1 MTLFDD
7 ILTQFPPDV
16 QAIVREIWEALGP
29 NERAGF
35 LSLVVGF
42 PADTNLV
49 KLLVKLSTAQI
60 RQAFGSKHR
69 VVIVGPTNVGKS
81 TLYNQLVQNKSDQAV
96 VGPLPG
102 TTTENQQADAALF
115 TVVDTP
121 GADAVGSVGE
131 QEKNLAL
138 SAAANADFLVL
149 VFDAI
154 QGIKKTEQELFYE
167 LSALK
172 KPFIV
177 VLNKID
183 LIPRKNLHGVIS
195 NAALNLE
202 LEPDQIVPI
211 VAKDGKNLGKVL
223 LAVAATEPEMVAALG
238 QALPEYRWQLAWQT
252 IVRSASIS
260 AAIAL
265 APLPVIDF
273 VPLVVTQS
281 IMVVSIARIYNYK
294 ITPQRASEL
303 VATFGLGF
311 LGRTLFQELSKLGGL
326 PGWLLSAA
334 VASSTTVVMGY
345 AAVRWFEKGEKLS
358 TDALKKLTQSMTS
371 YLLDTLKGLGKRKPG
386 QKGLR
391 DRITQSLENSPLAE
405 SRSALNREVDERL
418 SINKLSW
425 PNLSI
430 SPPNGGA
437 QYSPADGCSR
447 GAIVVG

>member
-7 ILTQFPPDV
+7 MLAQFPPEV
-16 QAIVREIWEALGP
+16 QATVHNIWEALGP
-29 NERAGF
+29 NEQASF
-35 LSLVVGF
+35 LSLLIGF
-42 PADTNLV
+42 PSDTNLV
-49 KLLVKLSTAQI
+49 KLLVKLSTAQL
-60 RQAFGSKHR
+60 RQAFGQKHR
-69 VVIVGPTNVGKS
+69 VAIVGPTNVGKS
-81 TLYNQLVQNKSDQAV
+81 TLYNQLVQTKSDQAV
-96 VGPLPG
+96 VSPLPG

-115 TVVDTP
+115 TVIDTP
-121 GADAVGSVGE
+121 GADAVGSMGVR
-131 QEKNLAL
+131 EKELAL
-138 SAAANADFLVL
+138 SAATDADFLIL

-154 QGIKKTEQELFYE
+154 QGIKKTEQELFNE

-172 KPFIV
+172 KPFVV

-183 LIPRKNLHGVIS
+183 LVPRKDLQAVIS
-195 NAALNLE
+195 NAALNLG
-202 LEPDQIVPI
+202 LERDQIVPI
-211 VAKDGKNLGKVL
+211 AAKDGKNIGKVL

-281 IMVVSIARIYNYK
+281 IMVVSIARIYKYK
-294 ITPQRASEL
+294 ITPQRATEL

-311 LGRTLFQELSKLGGL
+311 LGRTLFQELSKFGGL

-334 VASSTTVVMGY
+334 IAASTTVVMGY

-358 TDALKKLTQSMTS
+358 TEALKKLTQSMTTT
-371 YLLDTLKGLGKRKPG
+371 LLDSLKSLGKRKPG

-391 DRITQSLENSPLAE
+391 ERITQSLENSPLAE
-405 SRSALNREVDERL
+405 DRSALDKEVGE
-418 SINKLSW
+418 
-425 PNLSI
+425 
-430 SPPNGGA
+430 
-437 QYSPADGCSR
+437 
-447 GAIVVG
+447 

>member
-7 ILTQFPPDV
+7 ILAQFPPDV
-16 QAIVREIWEALGP
+16 QATVRKIWDALGP
-29 NERAGF
+29 NEKASF
-35 LSLVVGF
+35 LTLLTGF
-42 PADTNLV
+42 PSDANLV
-49 KLLVKLSTAQI
+49 KLLVNLSTAQI
-60 RQAFGSKHR
+60 RQALGRKHR

-81 TLYNQLVQNKSDQAV
+81 TLYNLLVQNKRDLAV

-115 TVVDTP
+115 TAVDTP
-121 GADAVGSVGE
+121 GADAVGSASE
-131 QEKNLAL
+131 QEKGLAL
-138 SAAANADFLVL
+138 SASAEADFLLL

-154 QGIKKTEQELFYE
+154 QGIKKTEQELFNE
-167 LSALK
+167 LSALN
-172 KPFIV
+172 KPFVV

-183 LIPRKNLHGVIS
+183 LVSRKDLQGVIS
-195 NAALNLE
+195 NAALNLG
-202 LEPDQIVPI
+202 LEPEQIVPI

-260 AAIAL
+260 AVIAL

-281 IMVVSIARIYNYK
+281 IMVISIARIYNYK
-294 ITPQRASEL
+294 ITPRRASEL

-311 LGRTLFQELSKLGGL
+311 LGRTLFEELSKLGGL

-334 VASSTTVVMGY
+334 IASSTTVVMGY

-358 TDALKKLTQSMTS
+358 TEALKKLTQEMTT
-371 YLLDTLKGLGKRKPG
+371 YLLETLKSHGKRRPG
-386 QKGLR
+386 QQGLR
-391 DRITQSLENSPLAE
+391 ERITQSLESSPMAE
-405 SRSALNREVDERL
+405 SRSALDKE
-418 SINKLSW
+418 S
-425 PNLSI
+425 
-430 SPPNGGA
+430 G
-437 QYSPADGCSR
+437 Q
-447 GAIVVG
+447 

>member
-7 ILTQFPPDV
+7 ILTQFPPEV
-16 QAIVREIWEALGP
+16 QTTVRKIWEALGP
-29 NERAGF
+29 NEKASF
-35 LSLVVGF
+35 LSLLVGF
-42 PADTNLV
+42 PADTTMV

-60 RQAFGSKHR
+60 RQAFGNKHQ
-69 VVIVGPTNVGKS
+69 VAIVGPTNVGKS

-115 TVVDTP
+115 TVIDTP

-131 QEKNLAL
+131 REKSLAL

-154 QGIKKTEQELFYE
+154 QGIKKTEQELFNE
-167 LSALK
+167 VATLK
-172 KPFIV
+172 KPFVV

-183 LIPRKNLHGVIS
+183 LVPHKDLHGVVS
-195 NAALNLE
+195 NAARNLG

-238 QALPEYRWQLAWQT
+238 QALPEYRWQLAWHT

-281 IMVVSIARIYNYK
+281 IMVVSIARIYNYR
-294 ITPQRASEL
+294 ITPQRATEL
-303 VATFGLGF
+303 VATFGLAF

-334 VASSTTVVMGY
+334 IASSTTVVMGY
-345 AAVRWFEKGEKLS
+345 AAVRWFETGQKLS
-358 TDALKKLTQSMTS
+358 TEALKKLTQGMTA
-371 YLLDTLKGLGKRKPG
+371 YLLDTLKSLGKRKPG

-391 DRITQSLENSPLAE
+391 ERITQSLESSPLAKN
-405 SRSALNREVDERL
+405 RSTL
-418 SINKLSW
+418 
-425 PNLSI
+425 
-430 SPPNGGA
+430 
-437 QYSPADGCSR
+437 DGEA
-447 GAIVVG
+447 GE

>member
-16 QAIVREIWEALGP
+16 QATVRKIWEALGP
-29 NERAGF
+29 NEKASF
-35 LSLVVGF
+35 LSLLVGF

-60 RQAFGSKHR
+60 RQAFGSKHQ
-69 VVIVGPTNVGKS
+69 VAIVGPTNVGKS
-81 TLYNQLVQNKSDQAV
+81 TLYNQLVQNKGDQAV

-131 QEKNLAL
+131 REKSLAL

-154 QGIKKTEQELFYE
+154 QGIKKTEQELFNE
-167 LSALK
+167 LSALH
-172 KPFIV
+172 KPFV
-177 VLNKID
+177 VVMNKID
-183 LIPRKNLHGVIS
+183 LVPGKDLQALIS
-195 NAALNLE
+195 NASGNLG

-260 AAIAL
+260 AAVAL

-281 IMVVSIARIYNYK
+281 IMVVSIARIYNYR
-294 ITPQRASEL
+294 ITPQRATEL
-303 VATFGLGF
+303 VATFGLAF

-334 VASSTTVVMGY
+334 IASSTTVVMGY
-345 AAVRWFEKGEKLS
+345 AAVRWFETGQKLS
-358 TDALKKLTQSMTS
+358 TEAIKKLTQGMTA
-371 YLLDTLKGLGKRKPG
+371 YLLETLKGRGKRKPG

-391 DRITQSLENSPLAE
+391 ERITQALESSPIAKN
-405 SRSALNREVDERL
+405 RSALDSEAGE
-418 SINKLSW
+418 
-425 PNLSI
+425 
-430 SPPNGGA
+430 
-437 QYSPADGCSR
+437 
-447 GAIVVG
+447 

>member
-16 QAIVREIWEALGP
+16 QVMVRKIWEALGP
-29 NERAGF
+29 TEKASF
-35 LSLVVGF
+35 LSLLVGF

-49 KLLVKLSTAQI
+49 KMLVKLSTAQI
-60 RQAFGSKHR
+60 RQAYGTKHR

-81 TLYNQLVQNKSDQAV
+81 TLYNQLVQNKSDQAAV
-96 VGPLPG
+96 SPLPG

-121 GADAVGSVGE
+121 GADAVGPVGE
-131 QEKNLAL
+131 QEKGLAL
-138 SAAANADFLVL
+138 SAAAEADFLVL

-172 KPFIV
+172 KPFVV

-183 LIPRKNLHGVIS
+183 LVPRKDLQAVIS
-195 NAALNLE
+195 NAALNLG
-202 LEPDQIVPI
+202 LEPDQIVSI

-223 LAVAATEPEMVAALG
+223 LAVAATEPEIVAALG
-238 QALPEYRWQLAWQT
+238 QALPEYRWQLAWQS
-252 IVRSASIS
+252 IVRAASIS
-260 AAIAL
+260 ATIAL
-265 APLPVIDF
+265 IPLPVIDF

-281 IMVVSIARIYNYK
+281 VMVVSIARIYNYK
-294 ITPQRASEL
+294 ITPKRASEL

-311 LGRTLFQELSKLGGL
+311 LGRTIFQELSKLGGL

-334 VASSTTVVMGY
+334 IASSTTVVMGY

-358 TDALKKLTQSMTS
+358 AEALKKLTQGMTTN
-371 YLLDTLKGLGKRKPG
+371 LLDSLKSFGKRKPG
-386 QKGLR
+386 KKGLQE
-391 DRITQSLENSPLAE
+391 RITQSLESSPLAE
-405 SRSALNREVDERL
+405 SRSALDSEVGE
-418 SINKLSW
+418 
-425 PNLSI
+425 
-430 SPPNGGA
+430 
-437 QYSPADGCSR
+437 
-447 GAIVVG
+447 

>member
-16 QAIVREIWEALGP
+16 QATVRKIWEALGP
-29 NERAGF
+29 HEKASF
-35 LSLVVGF
+35 LSLLVGF
-42 PADTNLV
+42 PSDANLV

-60 RQAFGSKHR
+60 RQAFGNKHR

-81 TLYNQLVQNKSDQAV
+81 TLYNQLVQNKRDQAAV
-96 VGPLPG
+96 SPLPG

-131 QEKNLAL
+131 QEKGLAL
-138 SAAANADFLVL
+138 SAAAEADFLVL

-154 QGIKKTEQELFYE
+154 QGIKKTEQELFNE

-172 KPFIV
+172 KPFVV

-183 LIPRKNLHGVIS
+183 LVPRKDLQAVIS
-195 NAALNLE
+195 NAALNLG

-265 APLPVIDF
+265 VPLPVIDF

-281 IMVVSIARIYNYK
+281 IMVVGIARIYNYK
-294 ITPQRASEL
+294 ITPRRASEL

-334 VASSTTVVMGY
+334 IASSTTVVMGY
-345 AAVRWFEKGEKLS
+345 AAVRWFEKGQKLS
-358 TDALKKLTQSMTS
+358 TEALKKLTQGMTTS
-371 YLLDTLKGLGKRKPG
+371 LLDTLKSLGKRKPG
-386 QKGLR
+386 HKGLQQ
-391 DRITQSLENSPLAE
+391 RITQALESSPLAE
-405 SRSALNREVDERL
+405 SRSALDSEAGE
-418 SINKLSW
+418 
-425 PNLSI
+425 
-430 SPPNGGA
+430 
-437 QYSPADGCSR
+437 
-447 GAIVVG
+447 

>member
-7 ILTQFPPDV
+7 ILAQFPSDV
-16 QAIVREIWEALGP
+16 QATVRNIWDALGP
-29 NERAGF
+29 NEKASF
-35 LSLVVGF
+35 QSLLIGF
-42 PADTNLV
+42 PSDTNLV
-49 KLLVKLSTAQI
+49 KMLVKLSTAQV
-60 RQAFGSKHR
+60 RQAFGRKHR
-69 VVIVGPTNVGKS
+69 VAIVGPTNVGKS
-81 TLYNQLVQNKSDQAV
+81 TLYNLLVQNKSDLAV
-96 VGPLPG
+96 VSPLPG

-121 GADAVGSVGE
+121 GADAVGTAGE
-131 QEKNLAL
+131 QEKDLAL
-138 SAAANADFLVL
+138 SASTDADFLVL

-154 QGIKKTEQELFYE
+154 QGIKKTEQELFNE

-172 KPFIV
+172 KPFVV
-177 VLNKID
+177 VLNKVD
-183 LIPRKNLHGVIS
+183 LIPHKDLQGVIS
-195 NAALNLE
+195 IAARNLG

-211 VAKDGKNLGKVL
+211 AAKDGKNLGKVL

-281 IMVVSIARIYNYK
+281 VMVISIARIYNYK

-311 LGRTLFQELSKLGGL
+311 LGRTIFQEMSKLGGL
-326 PGWLLSAA
+326 PGWILSAA
-334 VASSTTVVMGY
+334 IASSTTVVMGY

-358 TDALKKLTQSMTS
+358 SEALKKLTQGMIT
-371 YLLDTLKGLGKRKPG
+371 YLLDTLKGLGNHKPG

-391 DRITQSLENSPLAE
+391 ERITQSLENSPLAE
-405 SRSALNREVDERL
+405 SRSALDNEVD
-418 SINKLSW
+418 K
-425 PNLSI
+425 
-430 SPPNGGA
+430 
-437 QYSPADGCSR
+437 
-447 GAIVVG
+447 

>member
-16 QAIVREIWEALGP
+16 QATVRKIWETLGP
-29 NERAGF
+29 NEQASF
-35 LSLVVGF
+35 LSLLVGF
-42 PADTNLV
+42 PADTKLL

-60 RQAFGSKHR
+60 RQAFGNKNQ
-69 VVIVGPTNVGKS
+69 VAIVGPTNVGKS
-81 TLYNQLVQNKSDQAV
+81 TLYNQLVQNKNDRAA

-102 TTTENQQADAALF
+102 TTRQNQQADAALF

-131 QEKNLAL
+131 EEKNLAL

-154 QGIKKTEQELFYE
+154 QGIKKTEQELFNE

-172 KPFIV
+172 KPFVV

-183 LIPRKNLHGVIS
+183 LIPRKNLQGVIS
-195 NAALNLE
+195 SAALNLG

-211 VAKDGKNLGKVL
+211 IAKDGKNLGKVL

-260 AAIAL
+260 AVIAL
-265 APLPVIDF
+265 APLPLIDF
-273 VPLVVTQS
+273 VPLVATQS

-334 VASSTTVVMGY
+334 IASSTTVVMGY
-345 AAVRWFEKGEKLS
+345 AAVRWFEKGERLS
-358 TDALKKLTQSMTS
+358 TEALKKLTQKMTS
-371 YLLDTLKGLGKRKPG
+371 YLLDALKGLGKRKPG

-391 DRITQSLENSPLAE
+391 ERITQTLESSPLAE
-405 SRSALNREVDERL
+405 SRSTLDSEAGE
-418 SINKLSW
+418 
-425 PNLSI
+425 
-430 SPPNGGA
+430 
-437 QYSPADGCSR
+437 
-447 GAIVVG
+447 